1 MDGFIGLVC
10 IIFGIL
16 NIILFFK
23 VWGMCNDVK
32 RMADHFCGSNYA
44 PKYNFSSVNLA
55 DGKDARKAMIT
66 ELKSIETK
74 ARGIYIE
81 DYEKQYGI
89 NPNAEIAN
97 VIKKYKEVF
106 ESLDEEFPKD
116 IEKIKTLEDLWEKFD

>member
-1 MDGFIGLVC
+1 MDGFIGFVC
-10 IIFGIL
+10 IIIGIL

-32 RMADHFCGSNYA
+32 RMADHFCGSEYA
-44 PKYNFSSVNLA
+44 PKDNFSSVDLA
-55 DGKDARKAMIT
+55 DGKDARKAMIA
-66 ELKSIETK
+66 ELKSIATK
-74 ARGIYIE
+74 SRGIYIE
-81 DYEKQYGI
+81 DYEKQYGV

-106 ESLDEEFPKD
+106 ESLEEKFPKD